1 MFVEAS
7 SKDTSQSGVVVG
19 TVDMIPVKVYMLL
32 LLVFW
37 VWVPPGAHFTRSF
50 VLANMVAR
58 DFECRYSRLKL

>member
-19 TVDMIPVKVYMLL
+19 TVDMILVNVYMMLI
-32 LLVFW
+32 LVFR

-50 VLANMVAR
+50 VLANIIAQ